1 MTYHNKKEEVLDVQL
16 TSEGR
21 RLLSQ
26 GRFKPA
32 YYAFYDDDIL
42 YDIAY
47 ASGTEIQNLSQDRI
61 LDETP
66 YPKTNARFKEAV
78 ESGQVN
84 YKNGKKSNENI
95 KKNKY
100 LKESPFLTPLG
111 SYNSQTQTAPYFE
124 VKVVSNHENGL
135 TTGSAQVLPN
145 AAMTIPQ
152 YDITCSYQYFYVKE
166 NDTVYAR
173 EEPLILH
180 ILEKNV
186 QFSNFTEDFE
196 IEIYEAT
203 GSLDD
208 LTQPKVF
215 LRIDDKPRTPQEEIE
230 QQLKIQRLSQEVPN
244 LISDN
249 LLVLL
254 DEEAE
259 PLFDAELLIE
269 KAPSSKTKVVCED

>member
-32 YYAFYDDDIL
+32 YYAFYDDDVL

-47 ASGTEIQNLSQDRI
+47 ASGDETQNLSQDRI
-61 LDETP
+61 LDDSQ
-66 YPKTNARFKEAV
+66 YPKTNSRFKEAV

-111 SYNSQTQTAPYFE
+111 SYNSQTQNAPYFE
-124 VKVVSNHENGL
+124 VSILSNHANAL
-135 TTGSAQVLPN
+135 TTGSSEVIPN
-145 AAMTIPQ
+145 AAMVIPQ
-152 YDITCSYQYFYVKE
+152 YDLTCSYEYFYVKE
-166 NDTVYAR
+166 TNTVYAK

-203 GSLDD
+203 GSLND

-215 LRIDDKPRTPQEEIE
+215 LMLDDKPRTPQEELA
-230 QQLKIQRLSQEVPN
+230 QQLRIQQLSQEVPN
-244 LISDN
+244 LISEN

-269 KAPSSKTKVVCED
+269 KAPSSKTKVVCND